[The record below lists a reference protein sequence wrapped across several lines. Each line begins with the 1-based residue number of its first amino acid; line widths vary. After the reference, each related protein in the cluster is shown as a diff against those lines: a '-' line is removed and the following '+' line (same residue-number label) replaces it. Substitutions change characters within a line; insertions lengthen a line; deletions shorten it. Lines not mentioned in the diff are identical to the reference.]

1 MIFHESGKQMKA
13 KVTILISGKIEF
25 KIKYFTRD
33 KAKKGHYIMVKG
45 SIEEEGKTIV
55 NIYVPNAG
63 AQQYTRQILI
73 AIKGKTNSKTVR
85 VGDFNTALTS
95 MDRSS
100 RQKISK
106 ETQAL
111 NDTSDQMDL
120 IDIYRA
126 FHPKG
131 GEYTL
136 FSCIHG
142 TFFRIDHMLV
152 HKASLSTFK
161 KTEIT
166 SGIF

>member
-1 MIFHESGKQMKA
+1 ML
-13 KVTILISGKIEF
+13 T
-25 KIKYFTRD
+25 
-33 KAKKGHYIMVKG
+33 
-45 SIEEEGKTIV
+45 
-55 NIYVPNAG
+55 
-63 AQQYTRQILI
+63 
-73 AIKGKTNSKTVR
+73 AIKGKIDSNPII
-85 VGDFNTALTS
+85 VGGFNMPLTS

-166 SGIF
+166 SGIFSDQNAMRLEINYKKKNY